1 MQQDRRWWPPGVLA
15 WVVMG
20 VVVGLVV
27 VLAGNM
33 IVDRKEAPV
42 SQEKPEE
49 TPVATANGSDELRN
63 GEELR
68 MMFHV
73 VNMEAGLEIGRTMYL
88 EGRTLDEGFVQEAA
102 YRIKGGD
109 PNVWL
114 IRRADVVAVCEVI
127 LLTLDVGLERAVDE
141 AFRNWEDG
149 LKSTMLGIIAATD
162 ATGAELDHYCANAG
176 L

>member
-1 MQQDRRWWPPGVLA
+1 MLQDRRWWPPGVLA

-33 IVDRKEAPV
+33 IVGRMEAPA
-42 SQEKPEE
+42 SPEKPEE
-49 TPVATANGSDELRN
+49 TPVATANGGDELRN
-63 GEELR
+63 REELR
-68 MMFHV
+68 MMFHA

-88 EGRTLDEGFVQEAA
+88 EGRTLDEEFVQEAV

-109 PNVWL
+109 PNDWL

-127 LLTLDVGLERAVDE
+127 MLTFDVGLETAVDTG
-141 AFRNWEDG
+141 FRTWEDG

-162 ATGAELDHYCANAG
+162 STRAELDHYCANAG